1 MQKEDGNKNALR
13 SNARNQG
20 QQIQPSRNIE
30 NRGVQDEIYCEDTIE
45 NGGHF
50 LSFRTTGLSSALN
63 PSGHSSL
70 ITFSTAQSFAR
81 AFPPG
86 ASASWCQELEQSMAF
101 DRATRRARSE
111 QMSPS
116 CALRFLRADQ
126 PTPDSLCEPPA

>member
-45 NGGHF
+45 HCGHF
-50 LSFRTTGLSSALN
+50 LSFRTTGLSSAVN
-63 PSGHSSL
+63 PSGHSSLITHHSSL

-81 AFPPG
+81 AFPGIEHLAP
-86 ASASWCQELEQSMAF
+86 
-101 DRATRRARSE
+101 
-111 QMSPS
+111 
-116 CALRFLRADQ
+116 
-126 PTPDSLCEPPA
+126 

>member
-45 NGGHF
+45 NCGHF

-81 AFPPG
+81 AFPGIEHLAPR
-86 ASASWCQELEQSMAF
+86 SLMRRFRFRE
-101 DRATRRARSE
+101 DR
-111 QMSPS
+111 SP
-116 CALRFLRADQ
+116 
-126 PTPDSLCEPPA
+126 

>member
-45 NGGHF
+45 NCGHF

-70 ITFSTAQSFAR
+70 ITHHSSLITHHS
-81 AFPPG
+81 
-86 ASASWCQELEQSMAF
+86 
-101 DRATRRARSE
+101 
-111 QMSPS
+111 
-116 CALRFLRADQ
+116 
-126 PTPDSLCEPPA
+126 SLCLPPSHLLELFRVSSTLHLDL